1 MADMPRRRQAQE
13 WIIDWDCANTCM
25 VGYASKRL
33 EEIRREGMELA
44 GPPHAVVTSRAEFSE
59 QNPSCCHRVPGSL
72 ISGDLANLDFASH
85 SAANLRNFSERF
97 IGSLLSPLSASET

>member
-33 EEIRREGMELA
+33 EEIRREGME
-44 GPPHAVVTSRAEFSE
+44 
-59 QNPSCCHRVPGSL
+59 
-72 ISGDLANLDFASH
+72 
-85 SAANLRNFSERF
+85 
-97 IGSLLSPLSASET
+97 